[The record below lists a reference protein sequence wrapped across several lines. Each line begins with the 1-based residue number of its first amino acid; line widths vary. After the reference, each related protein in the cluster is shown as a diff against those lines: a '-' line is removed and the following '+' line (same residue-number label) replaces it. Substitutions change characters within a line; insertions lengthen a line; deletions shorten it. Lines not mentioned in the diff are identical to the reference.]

1 MIQQHKQIVIVT
13 GATGAIGSEIA
24 KSVAE
29 CGYCVVLAVR
39 NINTAV
45 TYIIPEI
52 TATTGNTDLKV
63 MRLDLCLDS
72 SIEQF
77 ADEVKAFANERGAQ
91 IVGLVNNAGIMM
103 RHYQTCA
110 NGHEKTF
117 QVNYLGTRRLT
128 ELLLPVMPEGAHIV
142 FTTSLTRL
150 IWGKCE
156 PQEDEHADHFSQ
168 LGTYARSKVMLTRY
182 AAALSRTHRHLI
194 INCADPGVVNTNMLR
209 MDRWFDSLADVIFRP
224 FTRTARTAARASM
237 RALMSPLT
245 SRIYTVHAIYRLDKD
260 EQGKSSAKGKR

>member
-1 MIQQHKQIVIVT
+1 MT

-29 CGYCVVLAVR
+29 CDYCVVLAVR

-52 TATTGNTDLKV
+52 TSTTGNTDIKV

-77 ADEVKAFANERGAQ
+77 VNEVQAFATERGSQ

-103 RHYQTCA
+103 RHYQTCT

-128 ELLLPVMPEGAHIV
+128 ELLIPAMPERAHIV

-150 IWGKCE
+150 FWGKCE
-156 PQEDEHADHFSQ
+156 DQEDERAEQFSQ

-182 AAALSRTHRHLI
+182 ATALARTHRHLH
-194 INCADPGVVNTNMLR
+194 INCADPGIVNTNMLR
-209 MDRWFDSLADVIFRP
+209 MNRWFDSLADVIFRP

-237 RALMSPLT
+237 RALMTPLT
-245 SRIYTVHAIYRLDKD
+245 SRIYTVHAIYRLGKD
-260 EQGKSSAKGKR
+260 EPDKIKR